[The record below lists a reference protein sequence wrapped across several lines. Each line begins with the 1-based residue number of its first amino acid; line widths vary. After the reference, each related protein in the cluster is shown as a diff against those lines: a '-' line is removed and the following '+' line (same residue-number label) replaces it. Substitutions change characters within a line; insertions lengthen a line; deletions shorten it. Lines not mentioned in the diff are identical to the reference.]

1 MVNLGFL
8 QDLQTLIFKIITLIK
23 ILISCILFKY
33 IKNIVLTIKKSLKKL
48 TKNVFITGGLGQDG
62 KILIRLLKKKKINLN
77 IFSKE
82 KKFTKKDGV
91 RFVKSNLLNKK
102 KLDKIFKKTKP
113 DIVLHLA
120 SNNPSYG
127 EKSHNLFFKKNYEA
141 TKNIFYS
148 TFDSNAKAKF
158 IFCSSSQIFDKK
170 NGSVNEK
177 SKIKI
182 TTDYTKFRI
191 DSDNLML
198 KYKQKNKIKYT
209 NAILFNHDSKF
220 RNKKFIIP
228 KIIKA
233 ILKKDNV
240 FLNNIIKKNIFAD
253 FSHAEDICSALYK
266 LMFSTT
272 NLDKIILSS
281 NIKTSLNRI
290 IYDVI
295 NKNNLKLNINFKKYK
310 INKSL
315 VGNNNLAKKILKW
328 RPKKN
333 IYMAANEIYKFN
345 LLRL

>member
-1 MVNLGFL
+1 M
-8 QDLQTLIFKIITLIK
+8 
-23 ILISCILFKY
+23 
-33 IKNIVLTIKKSLKKL
+33 

-62 KILIRLLKKKKINLN
+62 KILIKLLKKKKINLN
-77 IFSKE
+77 IFSK
-82 KKFTKKDGV
+82 KIDVGKKDGV
-91 RFVKSNLLNKK
+91 MHIKSNLLNKK
-102 KLDKIFKKTKP
+102 KIDRIFNKTRP

-127 EKSHNLFFKKNYEA
+127 EKSHNLFFKNNYEA

-148 TFDSNAKAKF
+148 TFESNIKAKF
-158 IFCSSSQIFDKK
+158 IFCSSSQIFNKR
-170 NGSVNEK
+170 NGSVDEK
-177 SKIKI
+177 SKMKI

-191 DSDNLML
+191 ESDNLMQ

-220 RNKKFIIP
+220 RNKKFILP

-233 ILKKDNV
+233 ILKKDEV
-240 FLNNIIKKNIFAD
+240 FLNNIVKKNIFAD

-266 LMFSTT
+266 LMFSKT

-290 IYDVI
+290 IFNVI
-295 NKNNLKLNINFKKYK
+295 NKNHLKLQINLKKYK

-315 VGNNNLAKKILKW
+315 IGNNTLAKKILRW
-328 RPKKN
+328 HPKKS
-333 IYMAANEIYKFN
+333 IYLAANEIYKLN
-345 LLRL
+345 LLKKNLK

>member
-1 MVNLGFL
+1 M
-8 QDLQTLIFKIITLIK
+8 
-23 ILISCILFKY
+23 
-33 IKNIVLTIKKSLKKL
+33 

-77 IFSKE
+77 IFYKR
-82 KKFTKKDGV
+82 KKSNKKKGV
-91 RFVKSNLLNKK
+91 RFISSNLLNKK
-102 KLDKIFKKTKP
+102 ELDKIFNKTKP

-127 EKSHNLFFKKNYEA
+127 EKNHNLFFKENYKA

-148 TFDSNAKAKF
+148 TFDSNIKAKF

-170 NGSVNEK
+170 NGLVNEK
-177 SKIKI
+177 SKTRI

-228 KIIKA
+228 KIITA
-233 ILKKDNV
+233 ILNKNNI
-240 FLNNIIKKNIFAD
+240 FLNNIIKRNIFAD
-253 FSHAEDICSALYK
+253 FSHAEDVCSALYK

-281 NIKTSLNRI
+281 NRKTSLNRI

-295 NKNNLKLNINFKKYK
+295 KKNNLKLNIKFEKYK
-310 INKSL
+310 IKKSL
-315 VGNNNLAKKILKW
+315 IGNNKLAKKILKW
-328 RPKKN
+328 HLKKN
-333 IYMAANEIYKFN
+333 IFIAANEMYKFN
-345 LLRL
+345 LLKL

>member
-1 MVNLGFL
+1 M
-8 QDLQTLIFKIITLIK
+8 
-23 ILISCILFKY
+23 
-33 IKNIVLTIKKSLKKL
+33 

-62 KILIRLLKKKKINLN
+62 KILIRLLKKKKINLS
-77 IFSKE
+77 IFFKGKKSSK
-82 KKFTKKDGV
+82 KNGVKFIS
-91 RFVKSNLLNKK
+91 SNLLNKK
-102 KLDKIFKKTKP
+102 ELDKIFNKTKP

-127 EKSHNLFFKKNYEA
+127 EKNHNLFFKENYKA

-148 TFDSNAKAKF
+148 TFDNNIKAKF

-170 NGSVNEK
+170 NGLVNEK
-177 SKIKI
+177 SKTRI

-228 KIIKA
+228 KIITA
-233 ILKKDNV
+233 ILNKNNI
-240 FLNNIIKKNIFAD
+240 FLNNIIKRNIFAD
-253 FSHAEDICSALYK
+253 FSHAEDVCSALYK

-281 NIKTSLNRI
+281 NRKTSLNRI

-295 NKNNLKLNINFKKYK
+295 KKNNLKSNIKFKKYK
-310 INKSL
+310 IKKSL
-315 VGNNNLAKKILKW
+315 IGNNKLAKKALKW
-328 RPKKN
+328 YPKKN
-333 IYMAANEIYKFN
+333 IFIAANEIYKFN
-345 LLRL
+345 LLKN